1 MSGALISVFANQRQF
16 ATVPGAPTIGTA
28 TATSSSTATVAYTAP
43 ASNGGS
49 PITLYTATS
58 SPGGV
63 SGTLATAGSGTITV
77 SGLSPSTAYT
87 FTVTATNAIGTSA
100 ASAASN
106 SITTS
111 PNFTSFL
118 FQTTNLRGYIG
129 PTRTQCL
136 AFYNTTT
143 YPWLTDTAQFNV
155 LTSGIQVWTVPATGT
170 YRVDAN
176 APRGLGDSGALG
188 GGGVGGYMSVNITL
202 TAGEKLYILCGQ
214 PGGVSPSNS
223 SAAGSGGTFVVRV
236 PAPYV
241 NDPQTGLAQVTNTDI
256 ICVAGAGSRFN
267 PGYAYGSHPSGV
279 LYEGGAGNRVIGG
292 GRSSVTNGSGPNGG
306 AGMYY
311 PAFITTNTADNTF
324 VKTWS
329 PYDNPASYSQ
339 AQIGNN
345 FGIAYPFVQGGYGSW
360 GAISSASSYTPDNS
374 GGFGGGGG
382 QNTQNSYSCGSGG
395 YIGGYETDSATSSYN
410 ARTYATNNATCTG
423 GGGSFIN
430 TTATGYIQTNSN
442 TTSGTNYGYVEI
454 TKL

>member
-43 ASNGGS
+43 ASDGGS

-63 SGTLATAGSGTITV
+63 SGTLSQAGSGTITV
-77 SGLSPSTAYT
+77 SGLSASTSYT
-87 FTVTATNAIGTSA
+87 FTVTATNAVGTSA
-100 ASAASN
+100 PSAASN
-106 SITTS
+106 SITT
-111 PNFTSFL
+111 PAPFTSFT

-136 AFYNTTT
+136 DFYNTTT
-143 YPWLTDTAQFNV
+143 YPWLTDTSQFNC
-155 LTSGIQVWTVPATGT
+155 LTSGIQVWTVPATGN
-170 YRVDAN
+170 YRIAAN
-176 APRGLGDSGALG
+176 APRGLGASGTLG
-188 GGGVGGYMSVNITL
+188 GGGVGAYITVDITL
-202 TAGEKLYILCGQ
+202 TANTKLYILCGQ
-214 PGGVSPSNS
+214 PGGVSPDNS
-223 SAAGSGGTFVVRV
+223 SAAGSGGCFVVRV
-236 PAPYV
+236 PTPYV

-256 ICVAGAGSRFN
+256 ICVAGAGSRYN

-306 AGMYY
+306 AGMFY
-311 PAFITTNTADNTF
+311 PAFITTADPDNSF

-329 PYDNPASYSQ
+329 PYDNPASYSTS
-339 AQIGNN
+339 QIGNA
-345 FGIAYPFVQGGYGSW
+345 FGVAYPFVQGGYGSF
-360 GAISSASSYTPDNS
+360 GVTSNGTNYVSSSS

-410 ARTYATNNATCTG
+410 GRTYATNNATCTG

-430 TTATGYIQTNSN
+430 TTATGYIQTVTN
-442 TTSGTNYGYVEI
+442 TTSGTNYGFVEI